1 MSLLQRIRS
10 TLGFS
15 AMPTGQLIVGYPLGW
30 REGLPLTIDPQ
41 LPSAMT
47 GLTLVNFPGAQPIEN
62 IGVIDLVA
70 GAQLYRVYLADEDY
84 WLQVHTEHGQVESIV
99 LFNYLSWVPMESQD
113 HLLQTAGPASPIC
126 RPTYLLD
133 GVTFSRDW
141 GTAGN
146 QAELQCFTERFPPAN
161 HERDQVQHRA
171 MLYSRDLGIP
181 GRREFLLFSVEEN
194 ALGEVSV
201 STSRG
206 LTLFAHDLI

>member
-10 TLGFS
+10 ALGFS
-15 AMPTGQLIVGYPLGW
+15 AVPTGQLAVGYPLGL

-47 GLTLVNFPGAQPIEN
+47 GLTLVTFPSPQPIEN
-62 IGVIDLVA
+62 IGVIDLGA
-70 GAQLYRVYLADEDY
+70 GSQLYRVYLAYEDY

-99 LFNYLSWVPMESQD
+99 LFNYLSWVPMESHE
-113 HLLQTAGPASPIC
+113 HLVQTAGTGSPIG

-141 GTAGN
+141 GAAGD
-146 QAELQCFTERFPPAN
+146 QAELQSFTERFPPEN
-161 HERDQVQHRA
+161 DEQSQVQHRA

-206 LTLFAHDLI
+206 LTLFTHDLI